1 MGSLNNM
8 GQTKAQAAKN
18 TKPPAY
24 KGLSRA
30 DFLNLID
37 QVSAQQNP
45 PINTLGANG

>member
-1 MGSLNNM
+1 MGSLNNT
-8 GQTKAQAAKN
+8 GQTKAQATKN
-18 TKPPAY
+18 TKPSTY

-37 QVSAQQNP
+37 QMQLQQNP